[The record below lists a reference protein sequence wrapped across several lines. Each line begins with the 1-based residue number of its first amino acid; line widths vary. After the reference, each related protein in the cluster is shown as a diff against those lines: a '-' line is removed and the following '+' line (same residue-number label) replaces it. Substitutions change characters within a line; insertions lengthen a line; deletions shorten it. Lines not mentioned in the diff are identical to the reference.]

1 MNCVCKLHVRAAE
14 KGYRILTTSNGAIM
28 KRVNTTFNKA
38 LSQYPQRMNQ
48 KRSPPV
54 LQRRNPFSLETT
66 KSQPTEKYR
75 CENFAHAKILWKT
88 NKHSFKMEFY
98 QVCKDLADRYK
109 KETTTQVKYLDAFIV
124 FSAVTAIL
132 QAVYCFLVGTYP
144 FNAFLAGFI
153 ASLGSC
159 VLSGMT
165 HNSALLTPSVLP
177 NGNYFQRI

>member
-1 MNCVCKLHVRAAE
+1 MNCVCKLHVRAAK

-88 NKHSFKMEFY
+88 NKQTFVQNGVLSSV
-98 QVCKDLADRYK
+98 Q
-109 KETTTQVKYLDAFIV
+109 
-124 FSAVTAIL
+124 
-132 QAVYCFLVGTYP
+132 
-144 FNAFLAGFI
+144 
-153 ASLGSC
+153 GSC
-159 VLSGMT
+159 RSIQEGDNDTSQISRRL
-165 HNSALLTPSVLP
+165 HRLLCCYRYFAGSVLLP
-177 NGNYFQRI
+177 FRNVSVQRVPCWIHRESRLLCSFWYDSQFCPSNT